1 MCRNIKPLF
10 NFDPAASPDDVQAAA
25 LQYVR
30 KVSGF
35 TRPSQA
41 NQAAFQAAVEA
52 VAAVTQLLLDSL
64 ETQAPP
70 RSRADWT
77 VRAQNRSAL
86 RFPKGG

>member
-10 NFDPAASPDDVQAAA
+10 NFEPAASPDDVQAAA

-35 TRPSQA
+35 TRPSQT

-52 VAAVTQLLLDSL
+52 VAAATQLLLDSL

-70 RSRADWT
+70 RSRAEWT
-77 VRAQNRSAL
+77 VRAQSRSTL
-86 RFPKGG
+86 RYPKGG